1 MTLQPLGNPQ
11 PVEGRQHL
19 YVVLDKVIKGR
30 QYGLECPECHSP
42 GVVGA
47 EATGISKWVCPQC
60 GCGVAFKVVEPPA
73 EPPKAAI
80 PEPAKPAE
88 PPKETQAFK
97 QGDTHN
103 VGEMVW
109 GGLLG
114 RKRVRLRE
122 GTLTIGRKD
131 DDLPSDIAIDD
142 HYVSRRSATLEV
154 TDTPDG
160 FLFKFTLVK
169 ATNPVS
175 VNDRQLAV
183 GESIYLAYNDNITMG
198 KTHLTFKKTKQK

>member
-19 YVVLDKVIKGR
+19 YVVMNSIIKGR
-30 QYGLECPECHSP
+30 QYGVACPECHSP
-42 GVVGA
+42 GVVSV
-47 EATGISKWVCPQC
+47 ETTGISKWVCPQC

-73 EPPKAAI
+73 EKPAA
-80 PEPAKPAE
+80 PEPPPA
-88 PPKETQAFK
+88 PPKETQVFK

-103 VGEMVW
+103 IGEMVW
-109 GGLLG
+109 GGMLG
-114 RKRVRLRE
+114 RKRMRLRE

-131 DDLPSDIAIDD
+131 GDLPSDIAIDD
-142 HYVSRRSATLEV
+142 HYASRRSATLEV

-160 FLFKFTLVK
+160 FLFKFTVVK
-169 ATNPVS
+169 STNPVC